1 MCGNLLT
8 DERSVKGYAAHVS
21 SAGGPSRR
29 VPPQP
34 TATDQPAAGLRA
46 PLDDQLLA
54 AAIAQRY
61 YFDNMTRIQIA
72 KEFGISRFK
81 VSRLLESALSSGL
94 VRIEI
99 VLPASVDADLSLRLK
114 ERFGLGRAVV
124 TTPTDTSPQA
134 VRDALGRAAATLL
147 SDIVTADDVLGVT
160 SGRTID
166 ATARH
171 LTQLAGC
178 EIIQLTG
185 MSGNLDD
192 NPVEVLRRVAVLSGG
207 QARSIYAPL
216 TVATAE
222 AARALKTD
230 RRIAEAFGRFASV
243 TIALAAIGS
252 FDPPESRL
260 LDALS
265 DADAARLAELDV
277 IADVAGALL
286 DTAGRPV
293 HELDDRIIGAG
304 FAELRRI
311 PQVIVVGGGVRK
323 ARAILAALRSGLVT
337 TLVTDDTV
345 ARSLLTQR

>member
-1 MCGNLLT
+1 MSRGGGAPRDLPA
-8 DERSVKGYAAHVS
+8 ESGPAAT
-21 SAGGPSRR
+21 GPS
-29 VPPQP
+29 V
-34 TATDQPAAGLRA
+34 DDSRA
-46 PLDDQLLA
+46 PLDEQLLM

-61 YFDNMTRIQIA
+61 YFENLTRIEIA

-99 VLPASVDADLSLRLK
+99 VLPDSVDADLSLRLK

-124 TTPTDTSPQA
+124 TTPTDTSPRT

-171 LTQLAGC
+171 LVELAGC

-185 MSGNLDD
+185 MSGDLDD

-230 RRIAEAFGRFASV
+230 PRIAEAFDRFGSV
-243 TIALAAIGS
+243 TIALASVGS

-260 LDALS
+260 HDALS
-265 DADAARLAELDV
+265 AVDRARLAELDV

-293 HELDDRIIGAG
+293 PELADRIIGAG
-304 FAELRRI
+304 ADDLRRI

-337 TLVTDDTV
+337 TLVTDDAV
-345 ARSLLTQR
+345 ARSLLTER

>member
-1 MCGNLLT
+1 MSTIGGSSGSVGAEGGGAEASKRVSGHASI
-8 DERSVKGYAAHVS
+8 DE
-21 SAGGPSRR
+21 
-29 VPPQP
+29 
-34 TATDQPAAGLRA
+34 
-46 PLDDQLLA
+46 QLQM

-61 YFDNMTRIQIA
+61 YFDNATRVEIA
-72 KEFGISRFK
+72 SEFGLSRFK

-99 VLPASVDADLSLRLK
+99 ALPHAVDADLSLRLR
-114 ERFGLGRAVV
+114 ERFGLERAIV
-124 TTPTDTSPQA
+124 TTPRETGAQA
-134 VRDALGRAAATLL
+134 VRDVLGRAAATLL
-147 SDIVTADDVLGVT
+147 TDTVSGDDVLGVT

-171 LTQLAGC
+171 LTRLAGC

-230 RRIAEAFGRFASV
+230 PLIADAIDRFSSV
-243 TIALAAIGS
+243 TVALAAIGS
-252 FDPPESRL
+252 FDPPESRFFDGLSEGDRSRL
-260 LDALS
+260 LD
-265 DADAARLAELDV
+265 RGV
-277 IADVAGALL
+277 ICDLAGALL
-286 DTAGRPV
+286 DREGQPV
-293 HELDDRIIGAG
+293 HDLDDRVIGVGADD
-304 FAELRRI
+304 LRRI

-323 ARAILAALRSGLVT
+323 AAAIRAALRSGLVS
-337 TLVTDDTV
+337 TLVTDDAV
-345 ARSLLTQR
+345 ARVLLHH

>member
-8 DERSVKGYAAHVS
+8 DERTVKGYAAHVS
-21 SAGGPSRR
+21 SAGGPSRG
-29 VPPQP
+29 VPPKP
-34 TATDQPAAGLRA
+34 TGTDQAAAGLRA

-124 TTPTDTSPQA
+124 TTPQA

-293 HELDDRIIGAG
+293 HELDDRVIGAG